1 MVLIP
6 PHNVSASGSG
16 QSAVIEI
23 PLFPLRTVLFPDGF
37 LPLRIF
43 EQRYL
48 QMVRNCTSNDCGF
61 GVCLILEGEE
71 AIAPVR
77 PARIGTLAE
86 IVDWYTLDDGLL
98 GVSAIGADRFLVQHT
113 QRLAD
118 GLMLGQVELLTEPN
132 PQPVPEAYSVL
143 TQVLARFMDKVGDQ
157 YPGFTPENMD
167 DATWVGYRLAE
178 LLPLASIEK
187 QQMLELNDPIRRLQ
201 DLLHILPRFQ
211 SS

>member
-1 MVLIP
+1 ML
-6 PHNVSASGSG
+6 
-16 QSAVIEI
+16 EI

-48 QMVRNCTSNDCGF
+48 TMVRDCAGNNSDF

-77 PARIGTLAE
+77 PATVGTLAE
-86 IVDWYTLDDGLL
+86 IVDWYTLEDGLL
-98 GVSAIGADRFLVQHT
+98 GVSAIGADRFRVQHS
-113 QRLAD
+113 QRQAD
-118 GLMLGQVELLTEPN
+118 GLMMGQIELMAEPA
-132 PQPVPEAYSVL
+132 PQPVPEAYSIL

-157 YPGFTPENMD
+157 YPSFTPENLD

-178 LLPLASIEK
+178 LLPLAAIEK
-187 QQMLELNDPIRRLQ
+187 QQLLELNDPLRRLQ
-201 DLLHILPRFQ
+201 DLLQILPRFQ
-211 SS
+211 AE